1 VNELQRTAVLL
12 QLASAMWDQ
21 KSWCGETHL
30 QKATYLLQE
39 MMEVPTKFDFV
50 LYKHG
55 PFSFDL
61 RDEISASQ
69 AYGLMEIQQRNY
81 PYSPSLVVTEAGQT
95 LCRRYPRTL
104 RTNARSISF
113 VAERLGGKGVAELE
127 RLTTAFYVTS
137 ELESDAEVDERA
149 SLLHELKPHVEQ
161 EQARIAVEEIDT
173 YLRDADKSA

>member
-1 VNELQRTAVLL
+1 MHELQRTAVLL
-12 QLASAMWDQ
+12 RLASELWAND
-21 KSWCGETHL
+21 SWCGETHL

-39 MMEVPTKFDFV
+39 MMSVPTDFDFI

-61 RDEISASQ
+61 RDEISALQ
-69 AYGLMEIQQRNY
+69 AYGLMEIRQRNY
-81 PYSPSLVVTEAGQT
+81 PYSPSLVVTEAGKT

-113 VAERLGGKGVAELE
+113 VAKRLGGKGVAELE
-127 RLTTAFYVTS
+127 RLATAFYVTS
-137 ELESDAEVDERA
+137 ELGSDAAVEERA
-149 SLLHELKPHVEQ
+149 LLLHERKPHVEQ
-161 EQARIAVEEIDT
+161 EQARIAVEQIDI